1 MFEDRVDESHLSML
15 EQFEHD
21 VKTFVDFGLFFF
33 AFANAGVA
41 LAGTTNL
48 TWIVLL
54 ALVLGK
60 ILGISTF
67 SFVDQKR
74 GFPLATGMT
83 TAHLIVASAVAGIGL
98 TVALFVS
105 GQAFTDGA
113 MQGAAKMG
121 ALFSVIAAPV
131 GFVLRQT
138 LLAKTPPAHE

>member
-21 VKTFVDFGLFFF
+21 VKAFVDFGLFFS

-60 ILGISTF
+60 TS
-67 SFVDQKR
+67 
-74 GFPLATGMT
+74 ATPRSRSWTRNG
-83 TAHLIVASAVAGIGL
+83 ASRL
-98 TVALFVS
+98 
-105 GQAFTDGA
+105 
-113 MQGAAKMG
+113 
-121 ALFSVIAAPV
+121 
-131 GFVLRQT
+131 
-138 LLAKTPPAHE
+138 PPA